1 MTALKAAMEKAMSK
15 LNDGDNKLDEV
26 AAYATSIRAKI
37 IPDVDVFTG
46 MSYVITLP
54 EGSMKSKDGKE
65 WGAVNLAFPEDEG
78 RRIQKWMKETR
89 VGTSKLQVA
98 LEDNGYVRLSK
109 KL

>member
-15 LNDGDNKLDEV
+15 LNDGDNKLDEI

-46 MSYVITLP
+46 MSYVIQFP
-54 EGSMKSKDGKE
+54 AGSMIKDGKDV
-65 WGAVNLAFPEDEG
+65 GGFSLAFPEDEG

-89 VGTSKLQVA
+89 THTTKLQLA